1 MNRNL
6 VHLISQA
13 EIVRI
18 VRRLA
23 VEIDR
28 DYQDR
33 SLVLVGILKGSFI
46 FLADLVREIQ
56 IPIAN
61 IEFLRLSSY
70 GSSTISSG
78 EAKITMNLPAKARR
92 EADLFE
98 IVGKDI
104 IVVEDL
110 VDTGITTDT
119 ALRYLQNYQPASLRL
134 CALLDK
140 PARRQVPVKIDYLG
154 STVEDLFIVGYGI
167 DFDQQYRQLPDIYYL
182 KEENQDEIAEKANYP
197 INQAIAAKD

>member
-13 EIVRI
+13 EIVST

-46 FLADLVREIQ
+46 FLADLVREIES
-56 IPIAN
+56 PIAN

-70 GSSTISSG
+70 GSSMVSSG
-78 EAKITMNLPAKARR
+78 EAQITMNLSPKVIAS
-92 EADLFE
+92 
-98 IVGKDI
+98 KDI
-104 IVVEDL
+104 VVVEDI

-119 ALRYLQNYQPASLRL
+119 AMQELQNYQPASLRL

-167 DFDQQYRQLPDIYYL
+167 DFDQKYRQLPDIYYL
-182 KEENQDEIAEKANYP
+182 EEEQDSETAEKANYP
-197 INQAIAAKD
+197 MNQAIAAKN

>member
-13 EIVRI
+13 EIVST

-46 FLADLVREIQ
+46 FLADLVREIE

-70 GSSTISSG
+70 GSSMVSSG
-78 EAKITMNLPAKARR
+78 EATITMNLSPSARR
-92 EADLFE
+92 KADLFE
-98 IVGKDI
+98 IAGKDI
-104 IVVEDL
+104 VVVEDI

-154 STVEDLFIVGYGI
+154 STVRCLYSGGEILVAKRF
-167 DFDQQYRQLPDIYYL
+167 FDQNCLIYGY
-182 KEENQDEIAEKANYP
+182 
-197 INQAIAAKD
+197 

>member
-13 EIVRI
+13 EIVST

-33 SLVLVGILKGSFI
+33 ALILVDILKGSFI
-46 FLADLVREIQ
+46 FLADLVREIHV
-56 IPIAN
+56 PIAD

-70 GSSTISSG
+70 GSSMISSG
-78 EAKITMNLPAKARR
+78 EEKITMNLSPIAFAR
-92 EADLFE
+92 
-98 IVGKDI
+98 KDI
-104 IVVEDL
+104 VVVEDI
-110 VDTGITTDT
+110 VGTGITTDT
-119 ALRYLQNYQPASLRL
+119 ALRYLQNHQPASLRL

-140 PARRQVPVKIDYLG
+140 PARR
-154 STVEDLFIVGYGI
+154 
-167 DFDQQYRQLPDIYYL
+167 
-182 KEENQDEIAEKANYP
+182 
-197 INQAIAAKD
+197 

>member
-13 EIVRI
+13 EIVST

-28 DYQDR
+28 DYQDC

-46 FLADLVREIQ
+46 FLADLVREIK

-70 GSSTISSG
+70 GSSMVSSG
-78 EAKITMNLPAKARR
+78 EAKITMNLPPK
-92 EADLFE
+92 E
-98 IVGKDI
+98 IAGKDI

-119 ALRYLQNYQPASLRL
+119 ALRYLQNYQPSSLKL

-182 KEENQDEIAEKANYP
+182 EEEPQSETTEKANYP
-197 INQAIAAKD
+197 MHQGIAAKN

>member
-13 EIVRI
+13 EIVST

-56 IPIAN
+56 MPIAN

-70 GSSTISSG
+70 GSSMVSSG
-78 EAKITMNLPAKARR
+78 EAKITMNLPPK
-92 EADLFE
+92 E
-98 IVGKDI
+98 IAGKDI

-119 ALRYLQNYQPASLRL
+119 ALRYLQNYQPSSLKL

-154 STVEDLFIVGYGI
+154 STVENLFIVGYGI

-182 KEENQDEIAEKANYP
+182 EEEPQSETAEKANYP
-197 INQAIAAKD
+197 MHQGIAAKN

>member
-1 MNRNL
+1 MTN
-6 VHLISQA
+6 
-13 EIVRI
+13 
-18 VRRLA
+18 
-23 VEIDR
+23 
-28 DYQDR
+28 
-33 SLVLVGILKGSFI
+33 
-46 FLADLVREIQ
+46 
-56 IPIAN
+56 
-61 IEFLRLSSY
+61 
-70 GSSTISSG
+70 
-78 EAKITMNLPAKARR
+78 
-92 EADLFE
+92 
-98 IVGKDI
+98 
-104 IVVEDL
+104 EDL

-119 ALRYLQNYQPASLRL
+119 ALRYLPNYQPASLRL

>member
-56 IPIAN
+56 MPIAN

-70 GSSTISSG
+70 GSSMVSSG
-78 EAKITMNLPAKARR
+78 EAKISMNLPPKAI
-92 EADLFE
+92 AGQD
-98 IVGKDI
+98 IVL
-104 IVVEDL
+104 VEDL

-197 INQAIAAKD
+197 RRELKS

>member
-46 FLADLVREIQ
+46 FLADLVREIE

-70 GSSTISSG
+70 GSSMVSSG
-78 EAKITMNLPAKARR
+78 EAKITMNLPAKAL
-92 EADLFE
+92 AGQD
-98 IVGKDI
+98 IVL
-104 IVVEDL
+104 VEDL

-119 ALRYLQNYQPASLRL
+119 ALRYLQNYQPASLKL

-197 INQAIAAKD
+197 INQAITAKD

>member
-1 MNRNL
+1 MNKNL
-6 VHLISQA
+6 VNLISQA

-46 FLADLVREIQ
+46 FLADLVREIK

-78 EAKITMNLPAKARR
+78 EAKITMNLPAKAL
-92 EADLFE
+92 A
-98 IVGKDI
+98 GKDI

-119 ALRYLQNYQPASLRL
+119 ALRYLQNYQPASMRL

-154 STVEDLFIVGYGI
+154 STVRDLFIVGYGI
-167 DFDQQYRQLPDIYYL
+167 DFDQKYRQLPDIYYL
-182 KEENQDEIAEKANYP
+182 EEEQQGETAEPPNYP
-197 INQAIAAKD
+197 MHQGIAAKN

>member
-1 MNRNL
+1 MNKNL
-6 VHLISQA
+6 VNLISQA

-56 IPIAN
+56 MPIAN

-70 GSSTISSG
+70 GSSMVSSG
-78 EAKITMNLPAKARR
+78 EAKISMNLPPKAI
-92 EADLFE
+92 AGQD
-98 IVGKDI
+98 IVL
-104 IVVEDL
+104 VEDL

-119 ALRYLQNYQPASLRL
+119 ALRYLPNYQPASLRL

>member
-13 EIVRI
+13 EIVST

-46 FLADLVREIQ
+46 FLADLVREIE

-70 GSSTISSG
+70 GSSMVSSG
-78 EAKITMNLPAKARR
+78 EAKITMNLPAKAL
-92 EADLFE
+92 AGQD
-98 IVGKDI
+98 IVL
-104 IVVEDL
+104 VEDL

-119 ALRYLQNYQPASLRL
+119 ALRYLQNYQPASLKL

-154 STVEDLFIVGYGI
+154 STVRDLFIVGYGI
-167 DFDQQYRQLPDIYYL
+167 DFDQKYRQLPDIYYL
-182 KEENQDEIAEKANYP
+182 EEEHSSETAEPPNYP
-197 INQAIAAKD
+197 MPQGIAAKN